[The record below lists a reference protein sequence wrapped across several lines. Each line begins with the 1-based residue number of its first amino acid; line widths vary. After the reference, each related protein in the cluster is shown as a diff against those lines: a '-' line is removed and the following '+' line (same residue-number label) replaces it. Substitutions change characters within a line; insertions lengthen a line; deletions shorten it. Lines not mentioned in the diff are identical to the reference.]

1 MRFELPAEKK
11 LVHESVVP
19 LRWGDMDA
27 MGHINN
33 TLYFR
38 YMEIARLDWMFK
50 VGAGV
55 RNGGSGGQGPIVLNA
70 FCNFMRQLT
79 YPGDVRVAMYVAT
92 PGRSSFET
100 FHTIVR
106 VDEPEVV
113 YAEGGACVV
122 WTDYAAKKSAP
133 MPDWFRALV
142 A

>member
-11 LVHESVVP
+11 LVHELQMP

-38 YMEIARLDWMFK
+38 YMEVCRLDWIFK
-50 VGAGV
+50 QGV
-55 RNGGSGGQGPIVLNA
+55 STRLEGQGPVIINA
-70 FCNFMRQLT
+70 FCNFLRQLE
-79 YPGDVRVAMYVAT
+79 YPGDIRVTMHVAQ

-100 FHTIVR
+100 YHTIER
-106 VDEPEVV
+106 TDEPGVV
-113 YAEGGACVV
+113 YAEGGARTV

-133 MPDWFRALV
+133 MPDWFRARLI
-142 A
+142 